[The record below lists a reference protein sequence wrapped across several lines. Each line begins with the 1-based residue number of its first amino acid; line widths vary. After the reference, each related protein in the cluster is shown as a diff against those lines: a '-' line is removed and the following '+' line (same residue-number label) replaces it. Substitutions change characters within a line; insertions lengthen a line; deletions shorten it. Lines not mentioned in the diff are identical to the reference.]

1 MERLGGALMVLA
13 GVALGGYAFL
23 PSPNGELE
31 NSTAVTR
38 IVGAPDGD
46 VRLVASPTVVP
57 ASNAQTGVAGSA
69 TVRVFSP
76 SAPLVVATPG
86 ATGAS
91 TTTWT
96 AVVTPERSG
105 NATFKSPKA
114 GDAEARAHL
123 TSDLQRELKRVGC
136 YGGEINGAWT
146 QSTRRAMA
154 LFMERVNA
162 TLPANEPDYILLT
175 LVQGHA
181 ALACGTDCP
190 AGEVYG
196 SDGRCL
202 PAAVVAQANRRAQ
215 RYEERLAERRE
226 IEHRKAAQQEQLAAE
241 QRVAEARRIAIAQR
255 TEAARLAQNR
265 VIERRNAQRL
275 AAATNATGTVGGM
288 KPAQVATVNSER
300 LPWLDDPNLAGD
312 NRTSADTSAAATATA
327 AATPRAAPLPGMMAI
342 GGPRTAAIAATP
354 PATVG
359 EPSIAGSAGAMR
371 ETIARDSTD
380 RDDLTTQRSY
390 VITAPEPRPAVRPMP
405 IREAALIAGLP
416 GTKSGASERP
426 DDFADQQPPAFRK
439 YAPAKIIRRPS
450 ADYGA
455 PRIKRKY
462 YGYNGG
468 GKTRRGQPRPGTPRY
483 NVMLSLGGI
492 Y

>member
-13 GVALGGYAFL
+13 GVALGGYYFL
-23 PSPNGELE
+23 QSPNGDLDP
-31 NSTAVTR
+31 STAVTQ
-38 IVGAPDGD
+38 IVGAPGSDT
-46 VRLVASPTVVP
+46 RLVASPTVVP
-57 ASNAQTGVAGSA
+57 ASSGRTVASGGA

-76 SAPLVVATPG
+76 NAPLVAATPG
-86 ATGAS
+86 ATSAS

-146 QSTRRAMA
+146 QSTRRAMG

-175 LVQGHA
+175 LVQSHT

-196 SDGRCL
+196 NDGRCL

-215 RYEERLAERRE
+215 RHEERLAERRE
-226 IEHRKAAQQEQLAAE
+226 IERRKAAQQEQLAAE
-241 QRVAEARRIAIAQR
+241 QRVAEARRLAVAQR
-255 TEAARLAQNR
+255 AEAARLAQNR
-265 VIERRNAQRL
+265 AIERRNAQRL
-275 AAATNATGTVGGM
+275 SATPNATGTVGGV
-288 KPAQVATVNSER
+288 KPAQVATINSER
-300 LPWLDDPNLAGD
+300 LPWLEDPTVDRA
-312 NRTSADTSAAATATA
+312 NRTPSDAPTAMATA
-327 AATPRAAPLPGMMAI
+327 AAPARTAPLPGMMAI
-342 GGPRTAAIAATP
+342 GGPRTAAVAAADTVP
-354 PATVG
+354 VG

-371 ETIARDSTD
+371 ETIARDGTD
-380 RDDLTTQRSY
+380 RDDLTMQRTY
-390 VITAPEPRPAVRPMP
+390 TITAPEPRPAVRPMP
-405 IREAALIAGLP
+405 VREAALVAGLP

-439 YAPAKIIRRPS
+439 YAPAKITRRPS